1 MTQATKIGR
10 YEIVE
15 ERGHG
20 AMGAVFLARDPA
32 MDRIVALKTIHSVAL
47 SGPQG
52 KEYRERF
59 YGEARA
65 AGRLAHPGIVPVF
78 DVGEQDGLP
87 FLVMEYIEGQTLAD
101 AAKAGHRLT
110 LERVCELGQQI
121 AEALGY
127 AHKHGVV
134 HRDIK
139 PANILLTS
147 KEKYGIERP
156 KITDFGV
163 AKLAASQLT
172 TTGQL
177 LGTPAFMP
185 PEQFT
190 GAVIDGRS
198 DLFSL
203 GVILYWLATGDQPF
217 PGETVTAVSYKVVH
231 TEPVPPRRLNPAIS
245 AGLDESILKCLAK
258 DPAARYQTGEDLAQH
273 LAAIRAGRAAPASTS
288 VPAPTYVSG
297 NARTPAPSAE
307 AAMDGATLDSD
318 LGLSNVRLPP
328 TQKTALTP
336 PPVVEAQPVR
346 KTQSWVIFGIAAA
359 LLVLVG
365 SWFVNR
371 NKTRPEFTQAAAP
384 AIITDAPMAAK
395 PAPPSTP
402 PATAPTQPSS
412 TLAPAAGSAVT
423 STQPEPAR
431 AAPSKK
437 AKPETKAQPAPA
449 DSTTAAASAAPTP
462 TPVPAIPAAAPPE
475 APPSHVDFDP
485 TTLKPNESAR
495 LRIEADHFPA
505 SLGFTLEMDG
515 KIYFERGVKSQTVF
529 DNLYAPPGIHE
540 FRVTA
545 GLGVTHKT
553 SNIVSTDFRPK
564 KKKTLRVELRDKF
577 SAAVPQ
583 SLTADTQ
590 LVLTLR

>member
-1 MTQATKIGR
+1 MPQATKIGR

-32 MDRIVALKTIHSVAL
+32 MDRIVALKTIHAIAL

-87 FLVMEYIEGQTLAD
+87 FLVMEYIESQTLAD
-101 AAKAGHRLT
+101 MAKSGHRLT

-139 PANILLTS
+139 PANILVTS

-245 AGLDESILKCLAK
+245 AELEQIILRCLAK
-258 DPAARYQTGEDLAQH
+258 DPAVRYQTGEDLAEH
-273 LAAIRAGRAAPASTS
+273 LAAIRAGRTPATTSASTRS
-288 VPAPTYVSG
+288 QVPG
-297 NARTPAPSAE
+297 
-307 AAMDGATLDSD
+307 
-318 LGLSNVRLPP
+318 
-328 TQKTALTP
+328 
-336 PPVVEAQPVR
+336 
-346 KTQSWVIFGIAAA
+346 
-359 LLVLVG
+359 
-365 SWFVNR
+365 
-371 NKTRPEFTQAAAP
+371 
-384 AIITDAPMAAK
+384 DAK
-395 PAPPSTP
+395 
-402 PATAPTQPSS
+402 
-412 TLAPAAGSAVT
+412 
-423 STQPEPAR
+423 
-431 AAPSKK
+431 
-437 AKPETKAQPAPA
+437 
-449 DSTTAAASAAPTP
+449 
-462 TPVPAIPAAAPPE
+462 
-475 APPSHVDFDP
+475 
-485 TTLKPNESAR
+485 
-495 LRIEADHFPA
+495 
-505 SLGFTLEMDG
+505 
-515 KIYFERGVKSQTVF
+515 
-529 DNLYAPPGIHE
+529 
-540 FRVTA
+540 
-545 GLGVTHKT
+545 
-553 SNIVSTDFRPK
+553 
-564 KKKTLRVELRDKF
+564 
-577 SAAVPQ
+577 
-583 SLTADTQ
+583 
-590 LVLTLR
+590 